1 MVNPRRPRPTRD
13 TISLPNPIV
22 GKLMS
27 APTPALATSIVT
39 AYRFKNMSC
48 TPRAFAEQRTPRW
61 FGIMASSC
69 PSGAGQNVP
78 LRASSPEDVV
88 PLPASSPTLGGT
100 SYATSYA
107 STGSFESGETMMAQG
122 IILSGRNNVPLLSS
136 VPEDIALPASSPTL
150 GGTSYATSTGSM
162 ESGATIMAQGTILSG
177 RDNNMDEE
185 GESSTAAVVD
195 RSNDPRFRTP
205 EAYLG
210 FPIDEVV
217 EGPKDTYFLHPWHD
231 LMKESTD
238 FPFFMFNAIRYPAKS
253 LNKAAAEAFP
263 WKHVETIRAPWV
275 NDGKLLQYDESLGYC
290 VEQPCDKDVSKLDKN
305 KLFGFTHEL
314 DAALQFQHEDVQRY
328 AKYLKDIET
337 ELRAIRER
345 VKELELE
352 KSQIDEKLS
361 SLKHKLQRSRGINVL
376 VGTQRNLAQAKVA
389 ELNMYQDDISAEL
402 REFVQKYNQKMAEYH
417 RTVMMTLHLESLN
430 VSDLHRAE
438 AKRKAEA
445 KANEEEQRQLM
456 NLFKSQRQKD
466 VEEEEEFQR
475 RLEETRARAATP
487 TPQAED
493 HHLLGE
499 EDLYNAS
506 PRGNQPSRP
515 SAKDKGKGKAVDT
528 NPKPSPFGFSV
539 AQTSITTTETSP
551 NPFFAAAAAALA
563 AGPSLYPTP
572 DELIEDIVPPQPQ
585 TLTEAGQLLNPHP
598 LYPQDVPSWFP
609 IFDAQQIVPLR
620 AGRPRERFDE
630 LMVKF
635 AELYSKAEEEKKGV
649 AAKKP
654 LPKIYP
660 EFHDPHPEW
669 PTAIKR
675 ERGGWWLCRPVE
687 DPEATRPERACNL
700 CRAARAE
707 AAREERAARA
717 RGVFPRDEDG
727 KTAQEQYDEINKAMD
742 LAMAQAH
749 VGEAERLRERT
760 RREDEEAERVRKW
773 KGMSFEE
780 KREMGFH

>member
-13 TISLPNPIV
+13 TISFPNPVV

-27 APTPALATSIVT
+27 APTPALAKSIVT

-48 TPRAFAEQRTPRW
+48 TPRTFAEQRTPRW
-61 FGIMASSC
+61 FGIIASSC
-69 PSGAGQNVP
+69 PSGAPPQNVP
-78 LRASSPEDVV
+78 LRSSSPEDIVPLPASSPTLGGTSYASTGSLESGATMMAQGIILSGRDNV
-88 PLPASSPTLGGT
+88 PLLSSVPEDIPLPASSPTLGGT

-107 STGSFESGETMMAQG
+107 STGSG
-122 IILSGRNNVPLLSS
+122 
-136 VPEDIALPASSPTL
+136 
-150 GGTSYATSTGSM
+150 
-162 ESGATIMAQGTILSG
+162 ESGATIMAQGTILPGSNN
-177 RDNNMDEE
+177 NNMDEE
-185 GESSTAAVVD
+185 SESSTAVVD

-205 EAYLG
+205 EAYLR
-210 FPIDEVV
+210 FPIDEIV
-217 EGPKDTYFLHPWHD
+217 EGPKDSYFSHPWHN

-275 NDGKLLQYDESLGYC
+275 NDGKLLQYDEPLGYC
-290 VEQPCDKDVSKLDKN
+290 VEKACDEDVSKLDKN
-305 KLFGFTHEL
+305 KLFDFTHVL
-314 DAALQFQHEDVQRY
+314 DAALQFHHEDVQRY

-337 ELRAIRER
+337 EVGAIRKR
-345 VKELELE
+345 AKELERE
-352 KSQIDEKLS
+352 KSQMDEELS
-361 SLKHKLQRSRGINVL
+361 SLRHKLQRSRGPNVL
-376 VGTQRNLAQAKVA
+376 VGTQRNLVQAKVE
-389 ELNMYQDDISAEL
+389 ELNMYQDDISAAL
-402 REFVQKYNQKMAEYH
+402 RELVQKYNQKMAEHH
-417 RTVMMTLHLESLN
+417 RTVIMTLHLESLN

-445 KANEEEQRQLM
+445 KANEEEQRHLM

-466 VEEEEEFQR
+466 VEEGEEFQR
-475 RLEETRARAATP
+475 RLEKTRARAATP
-487 TPQAED
+487 TTQAD
-493 HHLLGE
+493 DDHLLGD

-506 PRGNQPSRP
+506 PRGNQPLRP

-528 NPKPSPFGFSV
+528 NPNPPPFTFSV
-539 AQTSITTTETSP
+539 AQTSTTTTETSP

-572 DELIEDIVPPQPQ
+572 DDLIEDIVPPQPQ

-630 LMVKF
+630 LTVEF
-635 AELYSKAEEEKKGV
+635 AELYSKAEEEKKKKKKKGV
-649 AAKKP
+649 AGKKP

-669 PTAIKR
+669 PTATKR

-687 DPEATRPERACNL
+687 DPEATRPEKACKL
-700 CRAARAE
+700 CKAARAE
-707 AAREERAARA
+707 AARA
-717 RGVFPRDEDG
+717 RGVFPESEDG
-727 KTAQEQYDEINKAMD
+727 RTAQEQYNEINEAMD

-749 VGEAERLRERT
+749 VGEAKRLRERT
-760 RREDEEAERVRKW
+760 RREDEEAERVRRW
-773 KGMSFEE
+773 NGMSFEE